1 MSTMSNLM
9 LEIQEVIEEGEL
21 SFRQIAEKFD
31 VPVGWVDEAA
41 RELQEQYGEE
51 MEGESDDGYALASA
65 GFGTDEDYGSFGDE
79 W

>member
-1 MSTMSNLM
+1 MSRMSEIII
-9 LEIQEVIEEGEL
+9 EIQEEIEKGEL
-21 SFRQIAEKFD
+21 SFHQIAEKFE

-41 RELQEQYGEE
+41 RELTEMYGDEFE
-51 MEGESDDGYALASA
+51 TDDSYALASA

>member
-9 LEIQEVIEEGEL
+9 LEIQEVIEEGNL
-21 SFRQIAEKFD
+21 SFQQIAAKFD
-31 VPVGWVDEAA
+31 VPVSWVDEAA
-41 RELQEQYGEE
+41 KELQDQYGEE
-51 MEGESDDGYALASA
+51 MDGETDDGYALASA